1 MEQADILI
9 VNDNLEI
16 QKIIQILLTGED
28 FRVTEAEDA
37 EQALQNLKKVGFDL
51 IILDI
56 MMPGMDGYLEVL
68 KLGGSRNIRKL
79 KVIRLLKECEK
90 NDRRNWCSHDCERG
104 HSIFYGGNRV
114 FRERIKHIPDEIQSG
129 MC

>member
-16 QKIIQILLTGED
+16 QKIIQILLTGEG
-28 FRVTEAEDA
+28 FRVTEAEDG

-56 MMPGMDGYLEVL
+56 MMPGLDGYHT
-68 KLGGSRNIRKL
+68 
-79 KVIRLLKECEK
+79 
-90 NDRRNWCSHDCERG
+90 CSVQKQRTA
-104 HSIFYGGNRV
+104 
-114 FRERIKHIPDEIQSG
+114 IKHLDFPAAGTIILRSHFPTVN
-129 MC
+129 

>member
-16 QKIIQILLTGED
+16 QKIIQILLTGEG
-28 FRVTEAEDA
+28 FRVTEAEDG

-56 MMPGMDGYLEVL
+56 MMPVWMDIIPVQ
-68 KLGGSRNIRKL
+68 
-79 KVIRLLKECEK
+79 CK
-90 NDRRNWCSHDCERG
+90 NKGQR
-104 HSIFYGGNRV
+104 
-114 FRERIKHIPDEIQSG
+114 
-129 MC
+129 